1 VKLGYLHAIYAKNYL
16 LLMQVRKMEMSSEI
30 RIPQLKKHVRF
41 CTIAL
46 KNLHKYVTARER
58 YISKEAL

>member
-1 VKLGYLHAIYAKNYL
+1 
-16 LLMQVRKMEMSSEI
+16 MQVRKMEMSSEI